1 MKADKTMIVDGV
13 LYKPGDEIWDLGSFV
28 ATDATGMMRNYEG
41 LSKDVSK
48 LPHYVETVVQH
59 FVWTR
64 VTTTNTISRQIHG
77 INCKAVMIW
86 Q

>member
-28 ATDATGMMRNYEG
+28 ATDATGMMRSYEG

-48 LPHYVETVVQH
+48 LPHYVETGSSALCLDTGDYYKYHKQTDT
-59 FVWTR
+59 WY
-64 VTTTNTISRQIHG
+64 
-77 INCKAVMIW
+77 KL
-86 Q
+86 